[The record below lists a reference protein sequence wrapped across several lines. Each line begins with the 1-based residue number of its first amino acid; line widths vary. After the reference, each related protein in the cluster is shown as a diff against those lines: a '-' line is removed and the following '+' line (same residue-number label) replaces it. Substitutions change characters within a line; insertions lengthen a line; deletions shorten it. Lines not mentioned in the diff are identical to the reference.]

1 MSNKAQEEFISKAKK
16 EIQQKIKTE
25 NKALDELNNE
35 KKELM
40 TAIQGYENF
49 HHDLRHFFI
58 ESMQDFVVA
67 EEDLPKYFRS
77 NINDVYQNYAQIRR
91 DAIDEINTLKK
102 YINHCKKEINSNKR
116 TLKFYRSQYMD
127 SDFFDECLPLVE
139 IYQKKIELYQENGK
153 LTIKTIEKLEKI
165 VEKLKGWE

>member
-1 MSNKAQEEFISKAKK
+1 
-16 EIQQKIKTE
+16 
-25 NKALDELNNE
+25 
-35 KKELM
+35 
-40 TAIQGYENF
+40 
-49 HHDLRHFFI
+49 
-58 ESMQDFVVA
+58 MQDFVVA

>member
-1 MSNKAQEEFISKAKK
+1 
-16 EIQQKIKTE
+16 
-25 NKALDELNNE
+25 
-35 KKELM
+35 M

-91 DAIDEINTLKK
+91 DAIDEINTITATEPAVVIILLNSSFGYFILLKA
-102 YINHCKKEINSNKR
+102 CE
-116 TLKFYRSQYMD
+116 
-127 SDFFDECLPLVE
+127 
-139 IYQKKIELYQENGK
+139 
-153 LTIKTIEKLEKI
+153 
-165 VEKLKGWE
+165 